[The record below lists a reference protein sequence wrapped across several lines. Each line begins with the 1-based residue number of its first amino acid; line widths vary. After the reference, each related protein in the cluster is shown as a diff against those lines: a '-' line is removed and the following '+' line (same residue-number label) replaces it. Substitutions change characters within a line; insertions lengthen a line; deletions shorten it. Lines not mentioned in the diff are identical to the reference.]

1 MGNTTQPQVRLRRA
15 LTLTDYFMLPLTGM
29 VGSGW
34 LFAALGA
41 SGAMGPAAI
50 LSWIIAGVLFIFM
63 VFPFAEL
70 GGLFPF
76 SGSLARYN
84 HYSHGTIS
92 NYLLAWAYALG
103 AITTVSVEA
112 VAIVE
117 YASYYVPEFW
127 NSTLNVLT
135 PLGLFTAATLILL
148 FFVIQLIGVNIFG
161 WFNRFITA
169 WKILIPGL
177 TIILLIALYFHP
189 DHVVGK
195 LPGGFAPYGYPA
207 IFAGMITSGIVWAYQ
222 GFRQGLEY
230 AGEGKNPQRD
240 VPLGTILAFITTII
254 LYVLLEIA
262 FIGAINWKAAGV
274 SPGDWQALA
283 SSDWAAHPFVS
294 EAMATGIPI
303 LMGWAI
309 FLLVDAIIS
318 PAGTLA
324 VYVGTSGRNLYGMSR
339 VGYIPRFFS
348 QIHRRFQTPWVALLV
363 ATVIGIAFMAPF
375 PTWYAIM
382 SYSTVMTVYG
392 YLQVGISN
400 HVLRRV
406 APDLNRPFKTP
417 AWYIFYPVSFIVA
430 SLLIYWSGWSY
441 VNAIIAGVILGFPL
455 LLLGPYR
462 SEIRLTQGAA
472 IIFAVAYWIA
482 TALVIAGWY
491 LGWFSVLGPLPSFAI
506 YWTLITLIQ
515 VLSLLYVWLKSRH
528 PDAKAA
534 FWIPIFN
541 VFLGTISYIGSLGP
555 LSTPIIPYPWDYIT
569 FAILSLITYFIAVQL
584 GYETKDLKEIKQ
596 KGLPIE

>member
-1 MGNTTQPQVRLRRA
+1 MGNTIQPQARLRRA
-15 LTLTDYFMLPLTGM
+15 LTSMDFFMLSFTGM

-34 LFAALGA
+34 LFAVLGA
-41 SGAMGPAAI
+41 SGAMGPASI
-50 LSWIIAGVLFIFM
+50 LSWIIAGIFFIFM

-84 HYSHGTIS
+84 HYSHGVIS
-92 NYLLAWAYALG
+92 NYLLAWAYTLG

-135 PLGLFTAATLILL
+135 PLGLFVAAVLIA
-148 FFVIQLIGVNIFG
+148 FFFFIQVIGVNIYG

-177 TIILLIALYFHP
+177 TIILLMALYFHP
-189 DHVVGK
+189 DYVIGK
-195 LPGGFAPYGYPA
+195 LPGGFVPYGYPA
-207 IFAGMITSGIVWAYQ
+207 IFAGMVTTGIVWAYE

-240 VPLGTILAFITTII
+240 VPLGVTSALIVTII
-254 LYVLLEIA
+254 LYILLEIA

-303 LMGWAI
+303 LMGLAV
-309 FLLVDAIIS
+309 LLLIDAAVS

-363 ATVIGIAFMAPF
+363 ATVIGIAFLVPF

-400 HVLRRV
+400 HVLRKV

-455 LLLGPYR
+455 LILGPYR
-462 SEIRLTQGAA
+462 SEVGFTRGTAVT
-472 IIFAVAYWIA
+472 FAVIYWIVSA
-482 TALVIAGWY
+482 ALITGWY
-491 LGWFSVLGPLPSFAI
+491 LGWFSGLGSIMSFVTYWVLV
-506 YWTLITLIQ
+506 TLIQ
-515 VLSLLYVWLKSRH
+515 VLSLLYIWFRSKH

-534 FWIPIFN
+534 LWIPIYN

>member
-1 MGNTTQPQVRLRRA
+1 MMSSSQSQVRLRRA

-29 VGSGW
+29 IGSGW

-41 SGAMGPAAI
+41 AGAMGPAAI
-50 LSWIIAGVLFIFM
+50 LSWIIAGILFIFM
-63 VFPFAEL
+63 IFPFAEL

-92 NYLLAWAYALG
+92 NYLLAWAYTLG

-117 YASYYVPEFW
+117 YASYYVPQFW
-127 NSTLNVLT
+127 NSELSVLT
-135 PLGLFTAATLILL
+135 PLGLVVAAALILL
-148 FFVIQLIGVNIFG
+148 FFTIQLIGVNIYG

-169 WKILIPGL
+169 WKLLVPGL
-177 TIILLIALYFHP
+177 TILLLIALYFHP
-189 DHVVGK
+189 DYVVGK

-207 IFAGMITSGIVWAYQ
+207 IFAGMITTGIVWAYQ

-240 VPLGTILAFITTII
+240 VPLGTILAFIVTMIVYI
-254 LYVLLEIA
+254 LLEIA
-262 FIGAINWKAAGV
+262 FIGAVNWEAAGV
-274 SPGDWQALA
+274 KPGDWQALA
-283 SSDWAAHPFVS
+283 SSEWQAHPFVS

-303 LMGWAI
+303 LMGFALI
-309 FLLVDAIIS
+309 LLIDAIIS

-324 VYVGTSGRNLYGMSR
+324 VYVGTSGRNVYGMSR
-339 VGYIPRFFS
+339 VGYIPEFFS
-348 QIHRRFQTPWVALLV
+348 QIHRKFQTPWVALTV

-392 YLQVGISN
+392 YLQVGITN
-400 HVLRRV
+400 HALRKI
-406 APDLNRPFKTP
+406 APDLRRPFNPP
-417 AWYIFYPVSFIVA
+417 AWYIFYPLSFIVA

-441 VNAIIAGVILGFPL
+441 VSVMIAGVMLGFPL

-462 SEIRLTQGAA
+462 SELKLTR
-472 IIFAVAYWIA
+472 ISSVVFAVVYWIVSSLLI
-482 TALVIAGWY
+482 TGWY
-491 LGWFSVLGPLPSFAI
+491 LNWFASLGMIGSFVT
-506 YWTLITLIQ
+506 YWTLITLVQ
-515 VLSLLYVWLKSRH
+515 VISLLYLWFRSKH
-528 PDAKAA
+528 PDIRAA
-534 FWIPIFN
+534 FWVPIYN
-541 VFLGTISYIGSLGP
+541 VLLGIISYIGSLGP
-555 LSTPIIPYPWDYIT
+555 LSTPLVPYPWDYVVA
-569 FAILSLITYFIAVQL
+569 AILSLIVYFIAINL
-584 GYETKDLKEIKQ
+584 AYETKDLKQIKE